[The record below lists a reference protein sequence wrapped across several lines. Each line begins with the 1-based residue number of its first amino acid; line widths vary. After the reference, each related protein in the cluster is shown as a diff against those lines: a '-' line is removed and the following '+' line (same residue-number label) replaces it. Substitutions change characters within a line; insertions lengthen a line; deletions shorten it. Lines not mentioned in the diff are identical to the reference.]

1 MVGCSE
7 TAVPV
12 YYGHFS
18 FLRKCVEAISQ
29 FFYNAVFPG
38 NQFFAVNGGWPE
50 FEASRLHL
58 SRFFDHASGVQQRF
72 GWYATH
78 VEANASKCG

>member
-38 NQFFAVNGGWPE
+38 NQFFAVNGG
-50 FEASRLHL
+50 
-58 SRFFDHASGVQQRF
+58 
-72 GWYATH
+72 
-78 VEANASKCG
+78 

>member
-1 MVGCSE
+1 MINSMLPLQRECKF
-7 TAVPV
+7 TKIYV
-12 YYGHFS
+12 YFS
-18 FLRKCVEAISQ
+18 FVRKCVEAISQ

-58 SRFFDHASGVQQRF
+58 SRFFDHARGVQ
-72 GWYATH
+72 
-78 VEANASKCG
+78 